1 MAMTCTW
8 LQVLDFYKRLSKA
21 LGETLAN
28 ADDMQEDGGRL
39 QQVPI
44 VIVVVIADMEKLT
57 HFLGLKI
64 ITKSVILTLLKL
76 AIEQRNYLSKP

>member
-39 QQVPI
+39 QQVSI
-44 VIVVVIADMEKLT
+44 GIVVVIADMEKLM

-64 ITKSVILTLLKL
+64 STNIIKI
-76 AIEQRNYLSKP
+76 RNKTA